1 MRTPRRGD
9 PVGAVTAAVR
19 LETQRTVNVPLFRS
33 LMESLA
39 EDRRWVVLDLGV
51 ARPRLIDLLNGF
63 RCRLDIADLVEV
75 TAASVGG
82 AEGGAEGGAGP
93 SDPIESLR
101 SMPRTEPADIVL
113 SWDFLNYLSPE
124 QIVRLMTS
132 LGARCRIG
140 AFVHAL
146 IVYRDFRMPQRPGQ
160 FAPLDE
166 GRLVNLSPAK
176 PDRAAP
182 RYSPEDLDR
191 YSPGFTIERA
201 RLLTSG
207 MQEYLFRLRHT
218 VDASR

>member
-51 ARPRLIDLLNGF
+51 ARPRLIDLLSRF
-63 RCRLDIADLVEV
+63 RCRIDIADLVEV
-75 TAASVGG
+75 TTASANPTEGP
-82 AEGGAEGGAGP
+82 AEP

-124 QIVRLMTS
+124 QIIRLMTS

-166 GRLVNLSPAK
+166 SRLVNLSPAK

-207 MQEYLFRLRHT
+207 MQEYLFRLRHA
-218 VDASR
+218 VDGSR